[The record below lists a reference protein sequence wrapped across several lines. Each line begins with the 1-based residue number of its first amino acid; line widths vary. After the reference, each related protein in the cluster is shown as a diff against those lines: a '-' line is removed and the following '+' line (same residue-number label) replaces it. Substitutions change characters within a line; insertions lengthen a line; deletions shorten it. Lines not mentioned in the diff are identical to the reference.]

1 MTDTGDIL
9 SEVKDLTNDE
19 IRNRIKM
26 FENNMRQYK
35 LEMNRINHDNR
46 KVD

>member
-1 MTDTGDIL
+1 MTDTSSIL
-9 SEVKDLTNDE
+9 DAVKNLTNDE

-26 FENNMRQYK
+26 FENNLKQYK
-35 LEMNRINHDNR
+35 LQGNKIAHDTK